1 MTICLLGLKFA
12 NTVAFLYCICVL
24 IEETCIGV
32 DLRFIIHC
40 SVLGIVYLILSDIGE
55 TYPVLSC
62 ILKLIALL
70 GHVRLYYHNKKNSV
84 FRGVFV
90 IYVLWEMLYVVIA
103 FITFPC
109 IYLWGVEL
117 NKSNLDFIIICIVG
131 IHAVI
136 CSCIT
141 FMLLKKKQ
149 KIIQSFSHSAQMGIV
164 ICCMILEFAILE
176 FRSMIY
182 HPREIRSYKILL
194 AGIVLSCI
202 VIVLWVLDKREEQKK
217 IRELT
222 SYAHK
227 TREIIPS
234 VGRALKRLKDM
245 SDQLEDAERLLEEL
259 QSICQTDMWEVYREV
274 SNIKTFDSTGCFV
287 LDEQLGRYLE
297 EACEHDFQLDII
309 VRAPVDELLLT
320 KQINRYQLLQLVG
333 DLYRNAYKVVMKRNG
348 GGHILICFGYNMKG
362 FYEISVYDNG
372 APFPAYVL
380 KHLGERGITT
390 DGTGHG
396 MADIF
401 AVLEDGRG
409 SFDLNQNLPESS
421 IFTKGICII
430 FDGQARVEIR
440 NR

>member
-1 MTICLLGLKFA
+1 MTICLLGLKFIS
-12 NTVAFLYCICVL
+12 TITFLYCIHVL
-24 IEETCIGV
+24 IEEMRIGV
-32 DLRFIIHC
+32 NLRFIIHC
-40 SVLGIVYLILSDIGE
+40 SVLGILYLFFSDFGE
-55 TYPVLSC
+55 EYPVLSFVVKQ
-62 ILKLIALL
+62 ILLF
-70 GHVRLYYHNKKNSV
+70 GHIRLYYHNRKRSI

-90 IYVLWEMLYVVIA
+90 LYVLWELLYCITALV
-103 FITFPC
+103 TFPC
-109 IYLWGVEL
+109 VYLWGI
-117 NKSNLDFIIICIVG
+117 KLDSSILDSIIMCIHVGMYILIVFII
-131 IHAVI
+131 
-136 CSCIT
+136 
-141 FMLLKKKQ
+141 LKKKQ

-245 SDQLEDAERLLEEL
+245 SDQREDAERLLEEL
-259 QSICQTDMWEVYREV
+259 QSICQTDMREVYREV

-309 VRAPVDELLLT
+309 VRAPVDELLIT

-348 GGHILICFGYNMKG
+348 GGHILICFGYNMQG